1 MNKCIKVFFTVLLFA
16 GVIFSTS
23 AGPTYYILGKLKYV
37 ITAPNGDEYYR
48 CKNRARI
55 CVEIEPVPDHPNG
68 MSIITLNTDTGAVTK
83 EITDYELSHAYTD
96 DDGNVIVDLRITPVK

>member
-1 MNKCIKVFFTVLLFA
+1 MKNLLKPFLA
-16 GVIFSTS
+16 LFLVTGILYSST

-55 CVEIEPVPDHPNG
+55 CVEIEPVLNHPNG
-68 MSIITLNTDTGAVTK
+68 MSIITLHTDTGAVTK
-83 EITDYELSHAYTD
+83 QI
-96 DDGNVIVDLRITPVK
+96 